1 MCMALFTSFVALTSD
16 TKMAIRYLVSSNL
29 HLQTGFRSILNPSL
43 LSLQNFRCSA
53 AIVSAARMVIA
64 RNTRRRPKTIRTLAP
79 FGVAITVSECRN
91 EACEAAEIAEAIQ
104 ELVATQGL
112 AMADIAVLYR
122 LQRVGLDVMQ
132 GLRARGIACQFKGS
146 GSGGGSDEGLG
157 FSGSAEGSA
166 FEDVLAVLTLVVNDS
181 NDAACSQLLQT
192 CSQHVGAPDDAALS
206 CLNHLNLKKGM
217 SLLSAVRAVR
227 AHALGV
233 MPCGELKGF
242 PPGESLDATSA
253 MMNAML
259 AVLRIVATAKQ
270 EAQQLG
276 CRDLVLNVLKQI
288 APYHENEPVEEE
300 APNQGKKKGAKSQ
313 HGGRDGDKGSFAFT
327 GIKALLKEAGLFEQA
342 ESDTLPSTPLRTPL
356 TEPSSATVPQAFVAP
371 DHLPSA
377 SKAGGIPQ
385 TPGVLPEGGLEASP
399 LRKEGVPALSSP
411 APLPRVPLAS
421 ELRMGEA
428 STSGRSNEGQR
439 QGGPGRSMGT
449 PEQAASRERDQRD
462 TWQASQQRQTS
473 SSSQAG
479 AGRGE
484 STPSRSRLQG
494 STPQSSQQRTPNSR
508 SGERVEQAAL
518 FAGCLAACFA

>member
-1 MCMALFTSFVALTSD
+1 MTTPVALTSD
-16 TKMAIRYLVSSNL
+16 TKMAIRYLVSSDL
-29 HLQTGFRSILNPSL
+29 HLQTGFRPSSILTPSVSPF

-53 AIVSAARMVIA
+53 AIVSASRMVIA

-79 FGVAITVSECRN
+79 FGVAVTVSECRN

-132 GLRARGIACQFKGS
+132 GLRARGIACQSKGS
-146 GSGGGSDEGLG
+146 RSGGGLDEGSG
-157 FSGSAEGSA
+157 FSGSAGGSA

-233 MPCGELKGF
+233 MPSGELRGF

-253 MMNAML
+253 TMNAML

-276 CRDLVLNVLKQI
+276 CKDLVLNVLKQI
-288 APYHENEPVEEE
+288 APYHENELLEEE
-300 APNQGKKKGAKSQ
+300 APIQGKKKGAKSQ
-313 HGGRDGDKGSFAFT
+313 HGGRDGDRGSFAFI
-327 GIKALLKEAGLFEQA
+327 GIKALLKEADLFEQA
-342 ESDTLPSTPLRTPL
+342 ESDTLPSALVRTPLR
-356 TEPSSATVPQAFVAP
+356 ESSSAAVPQAFP

-385 TPGVLPEGGLEASP
+385 TPRIVPEGGLEGSP

-421 ELRMGEA
+421 ELRMDEA

-439 QGGPGRSMGT
+439 QAGPGRSMGT
-449 PEQAASRERDQRD
+449 PEQAASRERDQKD
-462 TWQASQQRQTS
+462 TWQASQQRQTP
-473 SSSQAG
+473 SSSQGG
-479 AGRGE
+479 AGRVE
-484 STPSRSRLQG
+484 STPPGSRLQG

-508 SGERVEQAAL
+508 SGERAGTAAL
-518 FAGCLAACFA
+518 FAGSLAVFLA